1 MTDRSLQPPRDLLR
15 RPVPVLAGY
24 GIPIAVLI
32 VAGTLD
38 LSKSVTGAIWAVAV
52 LAMGMTCAINA
63 RRCGRVHCYFT
74 APFLFLMAIA
84 IFLFG
89 LNVPVFAG
97 LSFELLG
104 NVLGIGSALL
114 WLGSEIIFGQYFS
127 RSDRNE

>member
-1 MTDRSLQPPRDLLR
+1 MDGSLQPPRDLLR
-15 RPVPVLAGY
+15 RPIPVLVGY

-32 VAGTLD
+32 ATGALD
-38 LSKSVTGAIWAVAV
+38 LSKSVTGVIWAVSV
-52 LAMGMTCAINA
+52 LTMGVTCAANA

-74 APFLFLMAIA
+74 APFLFLMSIV

-89 LNVPVFAG
+89 LNVPVLAG

-114 WLGSEIIFGQYFS
+114 WLGSEIVFGQYFFKA
-127 RSDRNE
+127 DRRDG